1 MDTMYERCC
10 GLDIHKKTIEACF
23 RSGKKKTH
31 MSFGTT
37 SAELRKLTMWLVEN
51 DCQSVAMESTGS
63 YWKPIFNILELSG
76 TDMKIIVVNSRHMKN
91 VPGRKTDVND
101 AEWIAELL
109 QYGLLRPS
117 FIPDREQRELR
128 ELSRYRKSL
137 VGERAREINRLQK
150 MPEGGNI
157 KLTSVVSEVTGYS
170 SRRLLDRLLRNDE
183 PMTEDVISG
192 LVHTSLAG
200 KSKELETALDGL
212 LSELQKELLIKV
224 LDHIDD
230 ISRRIADLD
239 DFCRKQMKK
248 YEDALDKLDEIPGI
262 ARRTAETILIET
274 GLDMSRFPT
283 AKHFARWAGLAPGNN
298 ESAGKRSSGRT
309 TKGNPTLKSTL
320 IQSAKVAA
328 RKKNSFFKARYQ
340 KIAARRGANRA
351 SVAVAHSMLIAIYHI
366 LKFGER
372 FKDLREDYYNQ
383 FNREKKKN
391 YYLKKLTKLG
401 VNLKEATLSISI
413 QAAT

>member
-1 MDTMYERCC
+1 M
-10 GLDIHKKTIEACF
+10 
-23 RSGKKKTH
+23 
-31 MSFGTT
+31 
-37 SAELRKLTMWLVEN
+37 
-51 DCQSVAMESTGS
+51 
-63 YWKPIFNILELSG
+63 
-76 TDMKIIVVNSRHMKN
+76 
-91 VPGRKTDVND
+91 
-101 AEWIAELL
+101 
-109 QYGLLRPS
+109 
-117 FIPDREQRELR
+117 
-128 ELSRYRKSL
+128 
-137 VGERAREINRLQK
+137 
-150 MPEGGNI
+150 
-157 KLTSVVSEVTGYS
+157 
-170 SRRLLDRLLRNDE
+170 LDRLLRNDE

-230 ISRRIADLD
+230 MSRRIADLD

-340 KIAARRGANRA
+340 KIAAKRGANRA

-366 LKFGER
+366 LKSGER
-372 FKDLREDYYNQ
+372 FKDLGEDYYNQ

-401 VNLKEATLSISI
+401 VNLKEATLSI
-413 QAAT
+413 QTAT

>member
-1 MDTMYERCC
+1 MGDPSYFLPGGISWIQCT
-10 GLDIHKKTIEACF
+10 
-23 RSGKKKTH
+23 
-31 MSFGTT
+31 
-37 SAELRKLTMWLVEN
+37 N
-51 DCQSVAMESTGS
+51 VAVG
-63 YWKPIFNILELSG
+63 WIF
-76 TDMKIIVVNSRHMKN
+76 TKR
-91 VPGRKTDVND
+91 
-101 AEWIAELL
+101 
-109 QYGLLRPS
+109 LLRPA
-117 FIPDREQRELR
+117 L
-128 ELSRYRKSL
+128 YRKSL

-150 MPEGGNI
+150 MLEGGNI

-230 ISRRIADLD
+230 MSRRIADLD
-239 DFCRKQMKK
+239 DFCRKQMEK

-340 KIAARRGANRA
+340 KIAAKRGANRA

-366 LKFGER
+366 LKSGER
-372 FKDLREDYYNQ
+372 FKDLGEDYYNQ

-401 VNLKEATLSISI
+401 VNLKEATLSI
-413 QAAT
+413 QTAT

>member
-76 TDMKIIVVNSRHMKN
+76 TDMKIIVVNARHMKN
-91 VPGRKTDVND
+91 VPGHKTDVND

-150 MPEGGNI
+150 MLEGGNI

-230 ISRRIADLD
+230 MSRRIADLD

-328 RKKNSFFKARYQ
+328 RKKNSFF
-340 KIAARRGANRA
+340 
-351 SVAVAHSMLIAIYHI
+351 
-366 LKFGER
+366 
-372 FKDLREDYYNQ
+372 
-383 FNREKKKN
+383 
-391 YYLKKLTKLG
+391 
-401 VNLKEATLSISI
+401 
-413 QAAT
+413 

>member
-1 MDTMYERCC
+1 M
-10 GLDIHKKTIEACF
+10 
-23 RSGKKKTH
+23 
-31 MSFGTT
+31 
-37 SAELRKLTMWLVEN
+37 
-51 DCQSVAMESTGS
+51 
-63 YWKPIFNILELSG
+63 
-76 TDMKIIVVNSRHMKN
+76 
-91 VPGRKTDVND
+91 
-101 AEWIAELL
+101 
-109 QYGLLRPS
+109 
-117 FIPDREQRELR
+117 
-128 ELSRYRKSL
+128 
-137 VGERAREINRLQK
+137 
-150 MPEGGNI
+150 
-157 KLTSVVSEVTGYS
+157 
-170 SRRLLDRLLRNDE
+170 
-183 PMTEDVISG
+183 
-192 LVHTSLAG
+192 
-200 KSKELETALDGL
+200 
-212 LSELQKELLIKV
+212 
-224 LDHIDD
+224 
-230 ISRRIADLD
+230 SRRIADLD
-239 DFCRKQMKK
+239 DFCRKQMDR

-328 RKKNSFFKARYQ
+328 RKKDSFFKARYQ

-366 LKFGER
+366 LKSGER
-372 FKDLREDYYNQ
+372 FKDLGEDYYNQ
-383 FNREKKKN
+383 FNKEKKKK